1 MACLSLG
8 GMTSRL
14 LPGGPRGPN
23 QRDTRKNGSTR
34 ARSIPEQG
42 SHVDNPNRRAP
53 PRRLLVRQQPS
64 RSARAMADHRKA
76 PILGVAIAAALALY
90 AIAADRR
97 CLPARAARAVDDRM
111 GRAADEPHQIPAA
124 GWWDILK
131 RQFPDIRPDTVSLM
145 PPGTAFY
152 GPLSRAT
159 GPTTLV

>member
-1 MACLSLG
+1 MVCLSFG

-14 LPGGPRGPN
+14 LAGGLRRPN

-97 CLPARAARAVDDRM
+97 GLPARADRAVDDRM
-111 GRAADEPHQIPAA
+111 GRAAHDPHQIPAA
-124 GWWDILK
+124 GWWDILN
-131 RQFPDIRPDTVSLM
+131 RLSASIGPDNVSLM
-145 PPGTAFY
+145 AARTRI
-152 GPLSRAT
+152 LS
-159 GPTTLV
+159 